1 VHRQWSP
8 RALSLVAAGAC
19 ILFGLAGCSSAAD
32 TSGKEGGEGADPALL
47 EATDWRATEIAGAP
61 AIADAEAPDVTA
73 VFAAGTMSGSGGVNR
88 YTAEYEVGED
98 GAITISRPAATLMA
112 GPPDLMEREAAYF
125 EALVKVATFSV
136 TEDSLVLLDDQ
147 GTELVRF
154 AAVTPVP
161 LEETTWKA
169 LAYNNGKGA
178 LESLAAGSEITAVF
192 GADGKLSGEAT
203 INRYSTAYEA
213 SGETMTIDAAIA
225 TTKMAGPKKL
235 MRQEAAYLAALPKTA
250 TFAIEGDE
258 LWLRDADGAA
268 QAHFV
273 AAE

>member
-1 VHRQWSP
+1 MHRQWSP

-125 EALVKVATFSV
+125 EAHQGHWDYAAKAERGEPIGSGAMESGCKQYQLRFKRPGQFWAHEEGLLELYSRRMSGRW
-136 TEDSLVLLDDQ
+136 DSLW
-147 GTELVRF
+147 
-154 AAVTPVP
+154 PH
-161 LEETTWKA
+161 
-169 LAYNNGKGA
+169 
-178 LESLAAGSEITAVF
+178 
-192 GADGKLSGEAT
+192 LS
-203 INRYSTAYEA
+203 S
-213 SGETMTIDAAIA
+213 
-225 TTKMAGPKKL
+225 
-235 MRQEAAYLAALPKTA
+235 
-250 TFAIEGDE
+250 
-258 LWLRDADGAA
+258 
-268 QAHFV
+268 
-273 AAE
+273 